1 MYSHMAAPKKMKN
14 RLRLSFYVDA
24 KHKVQLDRTAA
35 RLKRPWSELA
45 REGFDLVLAK
55 YRRAKR

>member
-1 MYSHMAAPKKMKN
+1 MAAPKKMKN

-24 KHKVQLDRTAA
+24 RHKEQLDRIAT
-35 RLKRPWSELA
+35 RLKRPWSEIA

-55 YRRAKR
+55 YLRAKR

>member
-1 MYSHMAAPKKMKN
+1 MAAPKKMQN
-14 RLRLSFYVDA
+14 RLRLSFYVDE
-24 KHKVQLDRTAA
+24 KHKEQLDRIAA

-55 YRRAKR
+55 YRRGKP